1 MILFN
6 FFLPISSRT
15 AHTRRTWPI
24 VLMKNCCLKAWS
36 RALFFPTGSFRHLC
50 VLSLPAKR
58 LVRNSGKYCFQC
70 VCKAS
75 LATGIEGAQKCK
87 DSREPAGSRRTP
99 FPLPSCSVC
108 PGGQKGKVK
117 SRPKTLHTGE
127 KGELETAALKKQN
140 QHNTQ

>member
-1 MILFN
+1 MTHVADCVDEKLLPEGLVPRVILSHR
-6 FFLPISSRT
+6 L
-15 AHTRRTWPI
+15 
-24 VLMKNCCLKAWS
+24 V
-36 RALFFPTGSFRHLC
+36 RHLC

-87 DSREPAGSRRTP
+87 DSREPARSRRTP

-108 PGGQKGKVK
+108 PVGQKGKVK

-127 KGELETAALKKQN
+127 KGELDTAAMKKQN
-140 QHNTQ
+140 QTA